1 MRPAAPF
8 LVVLLQIVLHGCA
21 TPAQFAAVERLNNE
35 HRQQRVISIVD
46 RLQWADADYL
56 EILEAAEAVEK
67 LSATYITIRG
77 AAVNLEYDPVL
88 FELLQD
94 AYLAAAREYR
104 EAREVIKSRWADFS
118 PEEQLVLI
126 GWDRDSRLFGQ
137 FMSDNF
143 LMISDPATDNYT
155 RAQLWRDVMT
165 LMPYV
170 LGGAEILIPLAKM
183 AL

>member
-1 MRPAAPF
+1 MKTAARALF
-8 LVVLLQIVLHGCA
+8 AVLL
-21 TPAQFAAVERLNNE
+21 
-35 HRQQRVISIVD
+35 
-46 RLQWADADYL
+46 
-56 EILEAAEAVEK
+56 
-67 LSATYITIRG
+67 
-77 AAVNLEYDPVL
+77 L

-143 LMISDPATDNYT
+143 LMISDPDTDDGT
-155 RAQLWRDVMT
+155 RAQLWQDAMT
-165 LMPYV
+165 LMPYFVSGARV
-170 LGGAEILIPLAKM
+170 LLPLVRTV
-183 AL
+183 L